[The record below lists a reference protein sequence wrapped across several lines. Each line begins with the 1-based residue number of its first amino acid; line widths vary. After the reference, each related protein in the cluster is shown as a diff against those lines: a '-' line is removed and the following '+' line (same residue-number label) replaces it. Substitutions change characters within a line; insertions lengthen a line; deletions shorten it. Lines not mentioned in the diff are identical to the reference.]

1 MKYLYKVP
9 LTWIS
14 LYFLFTTILVYLW
27 IYCPQQLVNVNY
39 FHAEP
44 GFIFFLQN
52 TADPDQPAPYLIRIH
67 NVFISACKY
76 MQFDN
81 W

>member
-1 MKYLYKVP
+1 M
-9 LTWIS
+9 
-14 LYFLFTTILVYLW
+14 
-27 IYCPQQLVNVNY
+27 NVKF

-67 NVFISACKY
+67 TVIISACKY
-76 MQFDN
+76 MQFNN